1 MSFECNFSLQQ
12 HDKHFRNKST
22 QTHIHTKKDN
32 FSFHITVAVPNMRS
46 GALVVASSTTDTTT
60 DDVDGTSEQ
69 QSYFT
74 MTASISGTSNDNGIY
89 VDEIDGSIADPTA
102 TQTVAAAAATTEAT
116 VTLLWKCKLCTFG

>member
-1 MSFECNFSLQQ
+1 
-12 HDKHFRNKST
+12 
-22 QTHIHTKKDN
+22 
-32 FSFHITVAVPNMRS
+32 MRS

-102 TQTVAAAAATTEAT
+102 TQTIAAAATTEAT